1 MLYHWINYNYDCY
14 HWTNKLTVFKGWL
27 LHVITPMWHI
37 KYYGMM
43 LDFWGT
49 TNPILR
55 VPSPDLT
62 LADRCWAGEM
72 LTDSGAHRMRPNI
85 ITWPD
90 EYHWYLALKIN
101 FYQLPEI
108 VTYLVLTLSAW
119 PVDDSSQFPRMDRA
133 RGMWKIVKVAGGPV
147 VGSLVSGNINPRQV
161 VTHDKTIIRTFKNNF
176 ALKLESSS
184 SFLTLPTLKSYT
196 YIHVTFACIWPR
208 LWPKTND
215 PTIGPFPSKNA
226 EPFLP

>member
-1 MLYHWINYNYDCY
+1 M
-14 HWTNKLTVFKGWL
+14 
-27 LHVITPMWHI
+27 
-37 KYYGMM
+37 
-43 LDFWGT
+43 
-49 TNPILR
+49 
-55 VPSPDLT
+55 
-62 LADRCWAGEM
+62 
-72 LTDSGAHRMRPNI
+72 
-85 ITWPD
+85 
-90 EYHWYLALKIN
+90 
-101 FYQLPEI
+101 
-108 VTYLVLTLSAW
+108 
-119 PVDDSSQFPRMDRA
+119 
-133 RGMWKIVKVAGGPV
+133 KVAGGPV

-226 EPFLP
+226 EPFLRKNLHLGMVSTPTLDGRIPSSDGEQ